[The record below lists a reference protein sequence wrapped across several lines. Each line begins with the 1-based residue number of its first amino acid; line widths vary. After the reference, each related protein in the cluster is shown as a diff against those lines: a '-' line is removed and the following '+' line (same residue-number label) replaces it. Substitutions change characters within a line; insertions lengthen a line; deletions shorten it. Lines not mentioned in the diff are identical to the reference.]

1 MRNRPSLF
9 TAAERRIGLLALLA
23 AIILTLTIMVAER
36 AFAPSLGIYGTSAP
50 TLAEPNVIDA
60 RPLSRAA

>member
-23 AIILTLTIMVAER
+23 AIVLTLTIMVAER

-50 TLAEPNVIDA
+50 TLTEPNVIDA

>member
-1 MRNRPSLF
+1 MRNKPSLF

-23 AIILTLTIMVAER
+23 AVVLTLTIMVAER

-50 TLAEPNVIDA
+50 TLSAPNVVDA

>member
-1 MRNRPSLF
+1 MRNKPSLF

-23 AIILTLTIMVAER
+23 AVVLTLTIMVAER
-36 AFAPSLGIYGTSAP
+36 AFAPSLGIYGASAP
-50 TLAEPNVIDA
+50 ALQVPDVVDA